1 MVMITARAATLAV
14 TFALLSLIMATNG
27 AAPSSSSLG
36 SSSTLRDSSSHSK
49 RRVDVD
55 TLSESMR
62 GAGTVVV
69 RFYLIR
75 HGQTDANIQGL
86 VLGQTDS
93 VRI

>member
-1 MVMITARAATLAV
+1 MVMIVTARAALAV
-14 TFALLSLIMATNG
+14 SFALIFLIMATDG
-27 AAPSSSSLG
+27 APPSSNSLG
-36 SSSTLRDSSSHSK
+36 GSSTLRDSSIKQRTDADSIP
-49 RRVDVD
+49 
-55 TLSESMR
+55 ESMR